1 MTVPKAVTRDAA
13 EGRAGFARS
22 AVHTWLLRF
31 VGLSYLLVVLAA
43 PVTLVFY
50 RAFEHGIGPAWDAV
64 TTPEAKHA
72 FYLTVLIAAIAVPAN
87 TIFGVVCALAI
98 VRQRFPGKGIVNALV
113 DLPLALS
120 PVVVGLAFLLLYS
133 RTGWFGGWLMDHGI
147 HVVFAL
153 PGMILVTIFVSLPFV
168 VREVVPVL
176 REIGTEQEQAA
187 ATLGAS
193 GWQTFRRVTLPAIRW
208 AIAYGVVLTTARALG
223 EFGAVSVISGHI
235 VGKTETMTLHVEAQY
250 QQFDYTGAYAASVVL
265 AMIAIATLVAM
276 TMFKPK
282 EETR

>member
-1 MTVPKAVTRDAA
+1 
-13 EGRAGFARS
+13 
-22 AVHTWLLRF
+22 
-31 VGLSYLLVVLAA
+31 LLVVLAA
-43 PVTLVFY
+43 PVALVFY

-87 TIFGVVCALAI
+87 TIFGVICALAI

-133 RTGWFGGWLMDHGI
+133 RTGWFGSWLTNHGI

-193 GWQTFRRVTLPAIRW
+193 WLQTFRRVTWPAIRW
-208 AIAYGVVLTTARALG
+208 ATAYGVVLTTARALG

-250 QQFDYTGAYAASVVL
+250 QQFDYVGAYAASVVL

-276 TMFKPK
+276 TLFKPK

>member
-1 MTVPKAVTRDAA
+1 MPEAAARDAA
-13 EGRAGFARS
+13 NGRAGFAHP
-22 AVHTWLLRF
+22 AIHTWLLRF
-31 VGLSYLLVVLAA
+31 VGLFYLLVVLAA
-43 PVTLVFY
+43 PVALVFY
-50 RAFEHGIGPAWDAV
+50 RAFEHGIGPAWAAV

-72 FYLTVLIAAIAVPAN
+72 FFLTVLIAAIAVPAN
-87 TIFGVVCALAI
+87 TIFGVICALAI
-98 VRQRFPGKGIVNALV
+98 VRQRFPGKGVVNALV

-133 RTGWFGGWLMDHGI
+133 RTGWFGSWLTEHGI
-147 HVVFAL
+147 QIVFAL

-193 GWQTFRRVTLPAIRW
+193 AWQTFRKITLPAIRW

-223 EFGAVSVISGHI
+223 EFGAVSVVSGHI
-235 VGKTETMTLHVEAQY
+235 VGKTETLTLHVEAQY
-250 QQFDYTGAYAASVVL
+250 QQFDYVGAYAASVLL

-276 TMFKPK
+276 TLFKPK

>member
-1 MTVPKAVTRDAA
+1 MRRWP
-13 EGRAGFARS
+13 
-22 AVHTWLLRF
+22 LRI

-43 PVTLVFY
+43 PVGLVFY
-50 RAFEHGIGPAWDAV
+50 RAFEHGLGPAWAAV

-87 TIFGVVCALAI
+87 TIFGVICALAI
-98 VRQRFPGKGIVNALV
+98 VRQRFPGKGVMNALV

-133 RTGWFGGWLMDHGI
+133 RTGWFGSWLTDRGI
-147 HVVFAL
+147 QVVFAL
-153 PGMILVTIFVSLPFV
+153 PGMILVTIFISLPFV

-176 REIGTEQEQAA
+176 HEIGTDQEQAA

-223 EFGAVSVISGHI
+223 EFGAVSVISGHV
-235 VGKTETMTLHVEAQY
+235 VGRTETMTLHVEAQY
-250 QQFDYTGAYAASVVL
+250 QQFDYVGAYSASVVL

-276 TMFKPK
+276 TLFKPK